1 MKCSINKFSSLSP
14 KILVIGGNSKI
25 GQHLVISLLQS
36 GFDVIKTSR
45 RIGEKNSLFLDLL
58 NVDSFLKNAPSDV
71 EVVVFCASVTK
82 FEECRNDYYNSY
94 EINVTAHMKLSS
106 YFASKGAKI
115 ILLSTSAVF
124 DGKLPFQSVLNI
136 PNSTSAYGMLK
147 AEVEAKFL
155 LLNSSVSIIRLS
167 KIIIPSD
174 NVFYTWVQSLRKR
187 QEVNAF
193 FDQYISPIS
202 IDLAIKVIIGVIN
215 DKDNGIYQFSAAGDI
230 NYYEAIKKIAEIND
244 LDTNLINR
252 SSALESGIPANEVF
266 RYSSLNSERVSSL
279 LNFNPPHSLDFVK
292 KL

>member
-1 MKCSINKFSSLSP
+1 LST

-25 GQHLVISLLQS
+25 GQSLIISLVNS

-45 RIGEKNSLFLDLL
+45 RVGEKNSLFLDLL
-58 NVDSFLKNAPSDV
+58 NVDSFLKNAPRDV
-71 EVVVFCASVTK
+71 GVVVFCASVTK
-82 FEECRNDYYNSY
+82 FEECRNNYYNSY
-94 EINVTAHMKLSS
+94 EINVTAHLKLSS
-106 YFASKGAKI
+106 YFAGIGAKI

-124 DGKLPFQSVLNI
+124 DGKLPFQSLLNI

-155 LLNSSVSIIRLS
+155 LLNSNVSILRLS
-167 KIIIPSD
+167 KVIMPGD
-174 NVFYTWVQSLRKR
+174 NIFYNWVQSLRKR

-215 DKDNGIYQFSAAGDI
+215 VKENGIFQFSAAGDI
-230 NYYEAIKKIAEIND
+230 NYYDAIKKIAEINN
-244 LDTNLINR
+244 LDTNLINF
-252 SSALESGIPANEVF
+252 SSAYDSGIPANEVL
-266 RYSSLNSERVSSL
+266 RYSSLDSERVSFL
-279 LNFNPPHSLDFVK
+279 LNFNPPDSLDFIK